1 MGFRRIPILM
11 EDVKV
16 MEQCF
21 NLKLDCY
28 SVFMRRQRREAD
40 RSFHADV
47 NECEDPSNPCA
58 KQNQG
63 CFNLKGSFRC
73 NRYKSSNFF
82 SSQNSRNVIL
92 LGVMV
97 GFSLLFPL
105 FGVWWLC
112 KALKRRKKKRLKE
125 KFFKRNGGLLLQEQ
139 LSTGDGNVQK
149 VKLFTSKELDKAS
162 NNYNASRLL
171 GQGAQGTVYKGM
183 LDDGRIVAVKK
194 SMVLGGGKLKQFINE
209 VVILSQIN
217 HRHVVALL
225 GCCLE
230 TEVPLLVYEFVP
242 NGTLHQ
248 FLHNQSE
255 ELVLTWDVRLRIATE
270 VSGALSYLHSAASM
284 PIYHRDVKSKNIL
297 LDAKYR
303 AKVADFG
310 TSRSIKIDATHLTTR
325 VEGTFGY
332 MDPEYYQ
339 SNQYTEKSDV
349 YSFGVVLFELL
360 TRKKPVSS
368 NDSSE
373 EVMSHIASFIL
384 SSKEEARW
392 FEMIDPQVLKE
403 ARKVDVLTLAN
414 LTKKCVSLT
423 RASRPTMKE
432 VTMVLEGIPRESLGS
447 CINVEYDNN

>member
-1 MGFRRIPILM
+1 MESKHALTPSHSYSSATAAASPLSNNGFRSKRGSNWSIRVPDPMRERTKATHKGLNFAQT
-11 EDVKV
+11 EDKNTMCVT
-16 MEQCF
+16 
-21 NLKLDCY
+21 NGDH
-28 SVFMRRQRREAD
+28 RE
-40 RSFHADV
+40 
-47 NECEDPSNPCA
+47 SNTITMP
-58 KQNQG
+58 
-63 CFNLKGSFRC
+63 
-73 NRYKSSNFF
+73 
-82 SSQNSRNVIL
+82 
-92 LGVMV
+92 
-97 GFSLLFPL
+97 
-105 FGVWWLC
+105 
-112 KALKRRKKKRLKE
+112 
-125 KFFKRNGGLLLQEQ
+125 
-139 LSTGDGNVQK
+139 
-149 VKLFTSKELDKAS
+149 LDKAT

-194 SMVLGGGKLKQFINE
+194 SMILGGGKLKQFINE

-217 HRHVVALL
+217 HRHVVKLL

-248 FLHNQSE
+248 FLHNQTE

-349 YSFGVVLFELL
+349 YNFGVVLFELL

-373 EVMSHIASFIL
+373 EVMSHITSFIL
-384 SSKEEARW
+384 SSTDESKW
-392 FEMIDPQVLKE
+392 FEMIDPRVLKE
-403 ARKVDVLTLAN
+403 SGKVDVLTLAN
-414 LTKKCVSLT
+414 LTRKCVSLT
-423 RASRPTMKE
+423 RTSRPTMKE
-432 VTMVLEGIPRESLGS
+432 VTMVNGIGRDS
-447 CINVEYDNN
+447 